1 MPAGKGGKESGE
13 GPIKYVLGLG
23 AFDDGTWVGKAGAA
37 LPKLGYQSVVAGS
50 TNTGNGAARQKPS
63 GHDREAAVTGAPFT
77 GGASGH
83 FGKPSGGGGGGSGNL
98 TFSFTQ
104 LSMPCSG
111 CGWLIS
117 SSRLVVKGSNGTA
130 TANGPGFLIKVGRGS
145 PTIKFGISQSSV
157 GSVTSARL
165 YIPFNTREG
174 IANGDYSSVVK
185 VYGNGGHIATFT
197 AGQVK
202 QMGYSKSNPNF
213 NFDVTSFVRSA
224 L

>member
-1 MPAGKGGKESGE
+1 MAT
-13 GPIKYVLGLG
+13 IIVKYLVGLG
-23 AFDDGTWVGKAGAA
+23 AFDDGTWVGKGGAA
-37 LPKLGYQSVVAGS
+37 LPKLGYQSVVSGGS
-50 TNTGNGAARQKPS
+50 TNTGNGAAKENPS
-63 GHDREAAVTGAPFT
+63 GHDREGAVTAASSG

-83 FGKPSGGGGGGSGNL
+83 FGNPSGAGGGGSGNL

-117 SSRLVVKGSNGTA
+117 SSKLVVTGSNGTA
-130 TANGPGFLIKVGRGS
+130 SANGPGFLIKVGRGS

-157 GSVTSARL
+157 GTVTSARL

-174 IANGDYSSVVK
+174 IANGDFSSVVK
-185 VYGNGGHIATFT
+185 IFGNGRHIATFT

-202 QMGYSKSNPNF
+202 QLGYSKSNPNF
-213 NFDVTSFVRSA
+213 NFDVTSFVKSA